1 MGLFDKKY
9 CDICNEKIGLLGN
22 RKLSDGNLCKDCARN
37 LSPWMTDRRTSSV
50 EEIRQHLA
58 YREQNKQAVAAIQPT
73 RVLGN
78 ATKVYIDERVQRF
91 FVTRQN
97 DWRGSN
103 PDILDLSQVIDT
115 ELSVEEDKQE
125 LYQESPDGKR
135 VSYDPPRY
143 DCTYQFDILIRVNS
157 PYFDQISFEL
167 TDERPDSPY
176 TDAYRDYERQ
186 ADELRRALKPDPAAA
201 SAPVAQPVQP
211 APAAQQGSWVCAC
224 GASNQ
229 GKFCGECGARKPA
242 ESRCGNCG
250 WQAAEGVNP
259 PKFCPECG
267 TPFGQ

>member
-9 CDICNEKIGLLGN
+9 CDICNGKIGLLGN

-58 YREQNKQAVAAIQPT
+58 YREENQRAVDAIEPT
-73 RVLGN
+73 RILGN
-78 ATKVYIDERVQRF
+78 ATKVYIDESGQRF

-97 DWRGSN
+97 DWRGAN
-103 PDILDLSQVIDT
+103 PDILALSQVIDT
-115 ELSVEEDKQE
+115 ELAIDEDKQE
-125 LYQESPDGKR
+125 IYREGEDGKR

-143 DCTYQFDILIRVNS
+143 ETSYRFDILIRVNS

-167 TDERPDSPY
+167 TEDRPDSPY

-186 ADELRRALKPDPAAA
+186 ADELRRALKPTAAA
-201 SAPVAQPVQP
+201 AAPVQP
-211 APAAQQGSWVCAC
+211 APVQEPKGWVCAC
-224 GASNQ
+224 GAANEN
-229 GKFCGECGARKPA
+229 KFCRECGAPRPA
-242 ESRCGNCG
+242 TPKQRCDSCG
-250 WQAAEGVNP
+250 WQPADPANP

-267 TPFGQ
+267 QPFRR